1 MILLYFLYRRRSN
14 AMPKKPNRV
23 SEPAVARKNMDMDVR
38 KLTEARRILG
48 ARNDTE
54 AVDRALDAVVYQ
66 DEVFAALDKLAEAG
80 GVTDVYARRAKSRS

>member
-1 MILLYFLYRRRSN
+1 MT
-14 AMPKKPNRV
+14 KKVSRV

-38 KLTEARRILG
+38 KLAEARRILG

-54 AVDRALDAVVYQ
+54 AVDRALDTVMYQ
-66 DEVFAALDKLAEAG
+66 DEVFSALDRLAEAG

>member
-1 MILLYFLYRRRSN
+1 M
-14 AMPKKPNRV
+14 AKKAGRV
-23 SEPAVARKNMDMDVR
+23 SGPAVARKNMDMDVR
-38 KLTEARRILG
+38 KLAEARRILG

-66 DEVFAALDKLAEAG
+66 EEVFAALERLAEVG

>member
-1 MILLYFLYRRRSN
+1 MT
-14 AMPKKPNRV
+14 KKPNRV

-38 KLTEARRILG
+38 KLVEARRILG

-66 DEVFAALDKLAEAG
+66 GEVFAALDRLAEAG